1 MIEIGDK
8 IQYYDE
14 KIDQLIDD
22 IIVKI
27 DNNIY
32 YLENEYEIEFKNIVK
47 NYTKNEIYHAD
58 IKPIH
63 KYDIGTCVYYKDRIY
78 EIFMISNING
88 KLVYSVDQPNETYI
102 DIDIDN
108 ESELIPTKNDKSKYK
123 IGDKVQYYSQVDDKI
138 HEGIIKEWYK
148 NTYVLFEDNKWTFI
162 DYLGNTTKKL
172 RKFDIGQIV
181 YFNNKEY
188 TITDY
193 FISEYEIYYVLNNDQ
208 LQSIHE
214 SMLSPTI

>member
-1 MIEIGDK
+1 MIEVGDK

-14 KIDQLIDD
+14 SIDQLIDD
-22 IIVKI
+22 IIIKI

-78 EIFMISNING
+78 EIAWISNINNNFECQLTG
-88 KLVYSVDQPNETYI
+88 VGTSFKISNQDQ
-102 DIDIDN
+102 
-108 ESELIPTKNDKSKYK
+108 LIPTKNDKGKYN
-123 IGDKVQYYSQVDDKI
+123 IGDNVKYYDQYDDSI
-138 HEGIIKEWYK
+138 HQGIISGFDPDNVYVYFTD
-148 NTYVLFEDNKWTFI
+148 NRGTYI
-162 DYLGNTTKKL
+162 DFLGITNKKL
-172 RKFDIGQIV
+172 RKFDIGNTIK
-181 YFNNKEY
+181 YNNKLYKIIKYYIFDNEFY
-188 TITDY
+188 
-193 FISEYEIYYVLNNDQ
+193 YELNNNQ
-208 LQSIHE
+208 LIKE

>member
-14 KIDQLIDD
+14 SIDQLLDD
-22 IIVKI
+22 IIIKI

-88 KLVYSVDQPNETYI
+88 KLVYSIDQPNEIYI

-172 RKFDIGQIV
+172 RKFDIGQTV

-193 FISEYEIYYVLNNDQ
+193 FIFEYEIYYVLNNDQ
-208 LQSIHE
+208 SQSIHE
-214 SMLSPTI
+214 SILSPTI